1 MLNVSMQTE
10 GACPWW
16 SQWHTA
22 GSVGEVGWLRTYAL
36 SHTPA
41 CGLTLL
47 CSSGSTLD
55 ASRAMEGGLAEWEVL
70 AGRRGV
76 PGLLR
81 MLGGCSTRPYANGA
95 S

>member
-1 MLNVSMQTE
+1 MLNASMLTE
-10 GACPWW
+10 GACRWLW
-16 SQWHTA
+16 QWHTK

-55 ASRAMEGGLAEWEVL
+55 ARRATEGGLAEWEVL
-70 AGRRGV
+70 PGRRGV

-81 MLGGCSTRPYANGA
+81 TLGGCSTRPYADGA